1 MNRWLKTDTPGREL
15 VFMLLMAIALIGLPW
30 FLPLIGGYRE
40 LASTIVIWSILAIG
54 LDILVGFT
62 GFLSFGHAAFWGGGA
77 YIAGLYLLHFTNN
90 ALIAMLCGIAVVALL
105 AFAMALIS
113 LRRHG
118 IYFAILTLA
127 FAEMVYFA
135 VLAPLQKWTGGD
147 NGLTGIHH
155 AELLG
160 LVRLDGQALYLFAVA
175 WALLALYLARRIQRS
190 PYGLILRAIK
200 SNETR
205 LTYTGINVFRYKVMA
220 FVISGLYGG
229 LAGTLATLH
238 ETYVPV
244 ASLHWT
250 TSGEIIMMAVIG
262 GLGTLIGPMIG
273 AGIVLY
279 LENVLSGLTAQW
291 YLILGAIFMLI
302 VIFLPGG
309 VMEGGHRLVRLLQRK
324 STPSVAD
331 RADNR
336 TDIRKPEP
344 DGQPSTNAQVR
355 VSTSRSE

>member
-1 MNRWLKTDTPGREL
+1 MRWFKTDTPTREL
-15 VFMLLMAIALIGLPW
+15 AFIIVAAIVLFGLPW

-40 LASTIVIWSILAIG
+40 LATTIVIWGILALG

-62 GFLSFGHAAFWGGGA
+62 GFLSFGHAAFWGGGS
-77 YIAGLYLLHFTNN
+77 YIAGLYLLHATNH
-90 ALIAMLCGIAVVALL
+90 ALVAMLCGVIVVTAL
-105 AFAMALIS
+105 AFVLALVT

-127 FAEMVYFA
+127 FAEMFYFA
-135 VLAPLQKWTGGD
+135 ALAPLQAWTGGD
-147 NGLTGIHH
+147 NGLTGIHS
-155 AELLG
+155 AYLLG
-160 LVRLDGQALYLFAVA
+160 QIKLSGQALYIFAAA
-175 WALLALYLARRIQRS
+175 WALLGLYMARRIQRS

-200 SNETR
+200 ANETR

-244 ASLHWT
+244 GSLHWT
-250 TSGEIIMMAVIG
+250 TSGEVIIMAVIG
-262 GLGTLIGPMIG
+262 GFGTLVGPMIG

-279 LENVLSGLTAQW
+279 LENVLSGITSLW
-291 YLILGAIFMLI
+291 HLILGAIFMGI

-309 VMEGGHRLVRLLQRK
+309 VMDAGRRIWRLFDRRDRQPIAAQPQQTQGSQEQAPSSLQ
-324 STPSVAD
+324 SQVSPTQ
-331 RADNR
+331 
-336 TDIRKPEP
+336 PE
-344 DGQPSTNAQVR
+344 
-355 VSTSRSE
+355 